1 MTPEVRICFPD
12 GLGTID
18 IKGNATDGVASLP
31 EHGCYCPLLGSMRVA
46 CHHPQTKVPARLSSC
61 VLTLSAGLV
70 ARPRCIVSVGKM
82 PALAMDWNLFP
93 SHRVV

>member
-46 CHHPQTKVPARLSSC
+46 CHHPNRQKSLQGFPPA
-61 VLTLSAGLV
+61 
-70 ARPRCIVSVGKM
+70 
-82 PALAMDWNLFP
+82 F
-93 SHRVV
+93 